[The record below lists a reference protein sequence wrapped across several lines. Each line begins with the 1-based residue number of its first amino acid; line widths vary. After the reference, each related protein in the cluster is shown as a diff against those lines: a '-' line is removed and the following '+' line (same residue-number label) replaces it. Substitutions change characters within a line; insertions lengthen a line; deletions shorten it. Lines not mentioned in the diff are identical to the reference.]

1 MTGVGR
7 WGLVAGWGR
16 MARRARSA
24 RWVLVARGAR
34 MVRWVRS
41 ARWGLVARR
50 ARMVPLRMAGVLVVV
65 GLLSGGSAGCFV
77 CTAESRPAVSLTVL
91 DARTEGEVDADPS
104 SVQVV
109 IRDGAWADT
118 VQAGPE
124 GRMPLAF
131 GRPGEYSLSVTAPG
145 YLPWR
150 LDGVVAFDDRCGVN
164 TVVVRALLEPEAEG
178 GAEGAEGAGGS

>member
-1 MTGVGR
+1 MTRVGR
-7 WGLVAGWGR
+7 WVLVAGWG
-16 MARRARSA
+16 
-24 RWVLVARGAR
+24 
-34 MVRWVRS
+34 
-41 ARWGLVARR
+41 
-50 ARMVPLRMAGVLVVV
+50 RMVPLRMAGVLVVV

-77 CTAESRPAVSLTVL
+77 CTAEGRPAVSLTVL

-124 GRMPLAF
+124 GRTPLAF

>member
-7 WGLVAGWGR
+7 RVRWAGRGLVARWVPVV
-16 MARRARSA
+16 RRARSA
-24 RWVLVARGAR
+24 RWV
-34 MVRWVRS
+34 RS
-41 ARWGLVARR
+41 ARWALVARR
-50 ARMVPLRMAGVLVVV
+50 ARMVPLRMAGVLAVV
-65 GLLSGGSAGCFV
+65 GLLSGGSAGCFG
-77 CTAESRPAVSLTVL
+77 CTDEGRPAVSLTVL

-104 SVQVV
+104 TVQVV
-109 IRDGAWADT
+109 IRDGAWADS

-124 GRMPLAF
+124 GRTPLAF

-145 YLPWR
+145 YLSWR

-178 GAEGAEGAGGS
+178 AEGAEGAGGAGGS